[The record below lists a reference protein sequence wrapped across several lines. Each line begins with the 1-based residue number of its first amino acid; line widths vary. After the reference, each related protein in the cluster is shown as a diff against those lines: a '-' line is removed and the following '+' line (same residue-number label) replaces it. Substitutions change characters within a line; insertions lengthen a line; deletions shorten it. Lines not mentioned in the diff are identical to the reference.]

1 MPRDSKV
8 VSKTMAA
15 VKSVDTSPERKLRA
29 GLFARGLRYR
39 LHYNRLPG
47 KPDIVFVSAKVAVFV
62 DGDYWHGNQWRLR
75 GFKSLD
81 GQLRGVSNRAYWKKK
96 IEGNMTRD
104 RENTAKLKKAG
115 WKVVRIWESDINK
128 RPEWAAG
135 KVARAV
141 ESRRARGA
149 A

>member
-1 MPRDSKV
+1 M
-8 VSKTMAA
+8 
-15 VKSVDTSPERKLRA
+15 
-29 GLFARGLRYR
+29 
-39 LHYNRLPG
+39 
-47 KPDIVFVSAKVAVFV
+47 SAKVAVFV

-81 GQLRGVSNRAYWKKK
+81 GQLRGVSNRSYWKKK

-141 ESRRARGA
+141 TCRLIKAF
-149 A
+149 